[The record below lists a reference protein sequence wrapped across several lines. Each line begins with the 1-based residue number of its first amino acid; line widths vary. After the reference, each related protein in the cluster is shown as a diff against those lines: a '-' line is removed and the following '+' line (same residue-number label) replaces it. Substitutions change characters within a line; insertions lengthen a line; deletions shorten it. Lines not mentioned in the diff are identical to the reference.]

1 MTRITRSADCGNSP
15 KNAAVE
21 DIAVILE
28 GGGEWSGDAFGESTV
43 WALANGTLV
52 EGADGIRDARRIA
65 PGEIRIVHA
74 IAHGK
79 VGAASGVT
87 DGESFAY
94 ILTYTSAGMKRLARI
109 DSYRKTG
116 KTNG

>member
-21 DIAVILE
+21 EIAVMFE
-28 GGGEWSGDAFGESTV
+28 GGEWSGDAFGESTV
-43 WALANGTLV
+43 WALADGTLV
-52 EGADGIRDARRIA
+52 EGADGVRNARRTA
-65 PGEIRIVHA
+65 PREIRIDHA

-87 DGESFAY
+87 DGEAFAY

>member
-1 MTRITRSADCGNSP
+1 MTRIIRSADCGNSP

-28 GGGEWSGDAFGESTV
+28 GGEWSGDAFGENTV
-43 WALANGTLV
+43 WTRADGTLA
-52 EGADGIRDARRIA
+52 EGADDIRAARGAA
-65 PGEIRIVHA
+65 PDSIRVEQA

-79 VGAASGVT
+79 VGAVSGVT
-87 DGESFAY
+87 DGEAFAY
-94 ILTYTSAGMKRLARI
+94 ILTYTSAGMKQLAAI
-109 DSYRKTG
+109 DSFRKTG

>member
-21 DIAVILE
+21 GIAIMLE
-28 GGGEWSGDAFGESTV
+28 GGEWSGDAFSERTV
-43 WALANGTLV
+43 WALADGTLV
-52 EGADGIRDARRIA
+52 VGADGIREACGIA
-65 PGEIRIVHA
+65 PGEIRIDHA

-87 DGESFAY
+87 DGEAFAY
-94 ILTYTSAGMKRLARI
+94 ILTYTSAGMKQLARI

>member
-1 MTRITRSADCGNSP
+1 MIRITRSADCGNSP

-21 DIAVILE
+21 EIAIMLE
-28 GGGEWSGDAFGESTV
+28 GGEWSGHAFGESTV
-43 WALANGTLV
+43 WALADGSLV
-52 EGADGIRDARRIA
+52 EGPDGIRETRRIA
-65 PGEIRIVHA
+65 PKEIRIDHA

-79 VGAASGVT
+79 VGAVSGVT
-87 DGESFAY
+87 DGEAFAY
-94 ILTYTSAGMKRLARI
+94 ILTYTSASMKRLARI

>member
-1 MTRITRSADCGNSP
+1 MIRITRSADCGNSP

-21 DIAVILE
+21 EIAVILE
-28 GGGEWSGDAFGESTV
+28 GGEWSGDAFNESTV
-43 WALANGTLV
+43 WALADGTLV
-52 EGADGIRDARRIA
+52 EGDDDIRDARTIA
-65 PGEIRIVHA
+65 PREIRIVHA

-79 VGAASGVT
+79 VGAVSGVT
-87 DGESFAY
+87 DGKAFAY
-94 ILTYTSAGMKRLARI
+94 ILNYTSAGMKRLARI

>member
-21 DIAVILE
+21 EIAVMLE
-28 GGGEWSGDAFGESTV
+28 GGTWSRDAFGESTV
-43 WALANGTLV
+43 WALADGRLV
-52 EGADGIRDARRIA
+52 EGADDIRDARRMA
-65 PGEIRIVHA
+65 PEEIRIDHA

-79 VGAASGVT
+79 VGAVSGVT
-87 DGESFAY
+87 DGEAFAY